1 MTRAS
6 TSSVFDVSSS
16 AALSALEH
24 PTTFIQKTAE
34 AALPVEAVAAEP
46 SAFHGRGEILVVD
59 AAALPAALVRIRE
72 LPRPAGTLVVVG
84 METAIARPALTAD
97 AATSGLS
104 LACCPRPVDSATY
117 ARDLWRLVESLRRA
131 SLTRILKLHD
141 SLVAAVMA
149 GADLETILKLTAR
162 QVSGFDAM
170 FVDYTGV
177 VVSSWSH
184 RGQRSLNVPTE
195 LDALLRTS
203 PPIDTTQVELR
214 DGRFA
219 VLVGVGLHDQVEG
232 SIVYVG
238 GRRLTSAELVL
249 VERARSA
256 MLLRFAREKSRRDA
270 QRSTVEQL
278 LRAAVDG
285 SMNHGELA
293 LALRGLG
300 LEPAEGYRVLAVRLD
315 RGTPESR
322 AFTLLED
329 VAAASTR
336 PIVGGLQ
343 GKIFCLVQPVDST
356 VPEDFLQAC
365 RTRGWK
371 AVTIG
376 RSRPK
381 TDAESLALAIRESAT
396 ASQFSGQTAG
406 QIHDVTS
413 LGLPGLL
420 AGLDPQ
426 NVMRPFADT
435 LLGELISHD
444 AANNTE
450 LVSTLTAFFDTGCRP
465 GPTAEKLCIHRHTLS
480 YRLDRVA
487 QLTGKD
493 PRSPEWMLSF
503 GIALQMHA
511 ILQSGL

>member
-1 MTRAS
+1 MP
-6 TSSVFDVSSS
+6 SVFDVS
-16 AALSALEH
+16 AAVALGALEH
-24 PTTFIQKTAE
+24 PTTFVRETAD
-34 AALPVEAVAAEP
+34 AMLPVEAVTAEP
-46 SAFHGRGEILVVD
+46 SDFHGRGDVLVVN
-59 AAALPAALVRIRE
+59 AAAVPAALARVRE
-72 LPRPAGTLVVVG
+72 LPPHAAGTLVVVG
-84 METAIARPALTAD
+84 AD
-97 AATSGLS
+97 AGEATSALAAGIGTSGLS
-104 LACCPRPVDSATY
+104 LACCPRRVDAEAFTQ
-117 ARDLWRLVESLRRA
+117 DLRRLVETLRRT
-131 SLTRILKLHD
+131 SLTRVLKLHD

-170 FVDYTGV
+170 FVDYTGI

-184 RGQRSLNVPTE
+184 RGRRSLEVPAE
-195 LDALLRTS
+195 LEIALKTP
-203 PPIDTTQVELR
+203 PPIDTTQIELG

-219 VLVGVGLHDQVEG
+219 VMVGVGLHDQAEG
-232 SIVYVG
+232 AIVYVG
-238 GRRLTSAELVL
+238 PRRLTAAELVL

-256 MLLRFAREKSRRDA
+256 VLLRFAREKSRRDA
-270 QRSTVEQL
+270 QRSTVGQL

-293 LALRGLG
+293 LTLRGLG

-315 RGTPESR
+315 RSTPEAR

-336 PIVGGLQ
+336 PIVGSLW

-365 RTRGWK
+365 QARGWK
-371 AVTIG
+371 AITIG

-381 TDAESLALAIRESAT
+381 TDAESLALAIRESAA
-396 ASQFSGQTAG
+396 ASQYSGSTAG
-406 QIHDVTS
+406 RIHDVTS

-426 NVMRPFADT
+426 NVMKPFADN

-444 AANNTE
+444 AANNTD

-511 ILQSGL
+511 ILRSTL